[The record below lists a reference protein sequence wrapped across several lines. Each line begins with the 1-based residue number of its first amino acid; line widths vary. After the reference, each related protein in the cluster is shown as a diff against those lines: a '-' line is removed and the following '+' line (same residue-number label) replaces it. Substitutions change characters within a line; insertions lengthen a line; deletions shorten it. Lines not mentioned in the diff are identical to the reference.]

1 MLEVEKSERGVRGGQ
16 GKAKI
21 AQKKG
26 HLTPKRPKIADEGVL
41 EPPKHPRNKYI
52 NDILYLL
59 YYISYIIYYI
69 LYIIFSLYQ
78 KPGCRIYVKGIIEK
92 IIEGS

>member
-1 MLEVEKSERGVRGGQ
+1 MLLEVKKSERGVRGGQ

-41 EPPKHPRNKYI
+41 EPPKHPKNNYI
-52 NDILYLL
+52 SNILYLL
-59 YYISYIIYYI
+59 YIIYHI
-69 LYIIFSLYQ
+69 LYIIYHILY
-78 KPGCRIYVKGIIEK
+78 II
-92 IIEGS
+92 

>member
-1 MLEVEKSERGVRGGQ
+1 MLLEVKKSERGVRGGQ

-52 NDILYLL
+52 NDI
-59 YYISYIIYYI
+59 
-69 LYIIFSLYQ
+69 
-78 KPGCRIYVKGIIEK
+78 
-92 IIEGS
+92 

>member
-26 HLTPKRPKIADEGVL
+26 HLSPKRPKIADEGVL

-59 YYISYIIYYI
+59 YIIYHILYIIYYI
-69 LYIIFSLYQ
+69 LYIIYHISYTFQHFLSPFL
-78 KPGCRIYVKGIIEK
+78 GDF
-92 IIEGS
+92 